1 MNMNNLFTDQNFL
14 IAKAICTNQSKS
26 TSDLALFNKLFREL
40 IKKISSDYS
49 IVNDVDGYSTNAKY
63 KIYMPAEK
71 LDEGEGNS
79 KTPKREASIGT
90 FILETLKNWDPEK
103 SKYLTYI
110 KRLLESYGYRYPM
123 WMTDDQ
129 IKYESQ
135 ITKTLIP
142 LLKEKTGKKQISRS
156 DISKYIR
163 EYLPDYPIEKLL
175 LIESINSQNLEL
187 DKTFNE
193 DEETSFLD
201 MTEDIS
207 EKPNLSHFDNL
218 ENLIAQLY
226 STFKREQKRTQVILS
241 IYITVNVFSSLL
253 DTNDIEEFDKLSKSY
268 PDMIDNSYFPW
279 IKEFYENKRKEN
291 ESKSPD
297 SYNKA
302 TLFPSRNDQAE
313 KIGKEYYSYS
323 MVISR
328 FIKKL
333 KNSIKDPF
341 FNNLY

>member
-1 MNMNNLFTDQNFL
+1 MIMDNLFTDQNFL
-14 IAKAICTNQSKS
+14 IAKAVCMNQSKS

-40 IKKISSDYS
+40 IKKISYDYS
-49 IVNDVDGYSTNAKY
+49 IVNDVEGYSTNAKY
-63 KIYMPAEK
+63 KIYMPVEK
-71 LDEGEGNS
+71 LDENEDYS
-79 KTPKREASIGT
+79 KTQKREASIGT
-90 FILETLKNWDPEK
+90 FILEALKNWDPEK

-110 KRLLESYGYRYPM
+110 KRLLVDYGYRYPI
-123 WMTDDQ
+123 WMTEDQ

-163 EYLPDYPIEKLL
+163 EYFPDYPIEKLL
-175 LIESINSQNLEL
+175 LIEGINSRNFEL

-201 MTEDIS
+201 MTEDNR
-207 EKPNLSHFDNL
+207 EKPDLDHFDNL

-226 STFKREQKRTQVILS
+226 STFKREQKRTQEILS
-241 IYITVNVFSSLL
+241 IYITVNVFSSLW
-253 DTNDIEEFDKLSKSY
+253 DSNDIEEFDKLSKSY

-279 IKEFYENKRKEN
+279 IKEFYETKRKEN
-291 ESKSPD
+291 ESQSPD

-302 TLFPSRNDQAE
+302 TLFPSRIEQAE

-323 MVISR
+323 MVICR

-333 KNSIKDPF
+333 KNSIEDPF